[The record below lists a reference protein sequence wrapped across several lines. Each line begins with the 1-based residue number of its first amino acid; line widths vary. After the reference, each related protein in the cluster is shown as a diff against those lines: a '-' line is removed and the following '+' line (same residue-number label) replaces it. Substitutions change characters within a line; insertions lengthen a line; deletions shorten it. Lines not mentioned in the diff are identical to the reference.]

1 MYICVW
7 AYMHAFV
14 CMYIR
19 VCVCVC
25 VCVCVYVYVC
35 VCVCVCVYG
44 TKAEVTFHCG
54 LEIIIE

>member
-1 MYICVW
+1 MEPWNVHMCVGV
-7 AYMHAFV
+7 HA
-14 CMYIR
+14 CIR
-19 VCVCVC
+19 
-25 VCVCVYVYVC
+25 VYVYVC